1 MLRISLAGSRHDGE
15 RATVSE
21 AEAIQEKALRVL
33 QVAVVEA
40 RDEPGTYVSRARV
53 MQQTNI
59 SDVGEFRAIAEY
71 LARRGFITEGV
82 NDYEFFVL
90 TLEGIAEGTE

>member
-1 MLRISLAGSRHDGE
+1 M
-15 RATVSE
+15 SE
-21 AEAIQEKALRVL
+21 AEAIREKAFQVL

-40 RDEPGTYVSRARV
+40 GDELETYVSRARV